1 MKKLISIIFSVTFIM
16 GIISGSANA
25 ATIYVNGYG
34 GTTWENIT
42 KAYLE
47 PLKAKTGLNVELV
60 PDPSLA
66 KLEAMVGE
74 GKCDYHVIELEG
86 ANYMLAVEKGL
97 LQEID
102 YSIVDPNNIVAD
114 NHKKTNGL

>member
-1 MKKLISIIFSVTFIM
+1 M
-16 GIISGSANA
+16 
-25 ATIYVNGYG
+25 
-34 GTTWENIT
+34 
-42 KAYLE
+42 
-47 PLKAKTGLNVELV
+47 

-102 YSIVDPNNIVAD
+102 YSIVDPNNVMEQSNQNLVKNFNLKKVA
-114 NHKKTNGL
+114 